1 MSGPIRHMSWVRAAG
16 GFLFGLAISGG
27 AAAIAS
33 YAGGALS
40 VDVVAMAVA
49 LGLASGLIPL
59 IYAHAA
65 ITGDAARVVDF
76 IGMIGAAGDPQ
87 RPLEPIGLPEDSPL
101 SSIAQSCIE
110 LASRLRNGTTQLA
123 ASAARLKRTVEGLV
137 GDMHNASDGTS
148 RQIGV
153 AESAAAALAAL
164 ASDVM
169 DAAQRSEETAR
180 IAQAA
185 CRHSSRGAEIVEEA
199 SAEIERIARTVE
211 QSAQVVAELGE
222 RSKNIS
228 GIVKVIHDIADQT
241 NLLALNAAIEAARA
255 GEQGRGFAV
264 VADEVRKLA
273 ERTTAAT
280 SEIGKMIADIQAETG
295 SAIATIRVGSA
306 QANNGSMLARQAAES
321 LKSINSGAQDTLD
334 KVSAIA
340 NTMAQQSDK
349 TQVITGHIHDVIDS
363 TRRQREFAREAL
375 SKVNNLGLLSR
386 DFEQLGVLTSGSE
399 RPLAS

>member
-16 GFLFGLAISGG
+16 GCLFGLAMSGG

-49 LGLASGLIPL
+49 LGLASVLIPL

-65 ITGDAARVVDF
+65 IAGDAARVVDF
-76 IGMIGAAGDPQ
+76 IGAIDVAGDL
-87 RPLEPIGLPEDSPL
+87 RRPIGLSEDSPL
-101 SSIAQSCIE
+101 ASIAQSCIE
-110 LASRLRNGTTQLA
+110 LVSRLRDGTTQLA
-123 ASAARLKRTVEGLV
+123 SNALRLKRAVEELL
-137 GDMHNASDGTS
+137 GDMRNAADGTN

-153 AESAAAALAAL
+153 AESASAALAAL

-199 SAEIERIARTVE
+199 SAEIECIARTVE

-321 LKSINSGAQDTLD
+321 LKSINSGAQETLD
-334 KVSAIA
+334 KVLAIA

-349 TQVITGHIHDVIDS
+349 TQIITGHINDVIDS
-363 TRRQREFAREAL
+363 TRRQRESAREAV
-375 SKVNNLGLLSR
+375 SKVDRLGLLSR
-386 DFEQLGVLTSGSE
+386 DFEQLGVLTSGGE
-399 RPLAS
+399 RLLAS